1 MDMEAK
7 QETNLDFDTSKC
19 ETPEM
24 TINRLHEEN
33 AKLKQ
38 ELERATMRIYKLMS
52 HITTITNIVTLVDEK
67 TQNY

>member
-1 MDMEAK
+1 
-7 QETNLDFDTSKC
+7 
-19 ETPEM
+19 M
-24 TINRLHEEN
+24 TINRLHDEN

>member
-1 MDMEAK
+1 MDMEPRE
-7 QETNLDFDTSKC
+7 ETKIDIDTNKC

-24 TINRLHEEN
+24 TIRSLQEEN

-38 ELERATMRIYKLMS
+38 ELERSTMRIYKLMS
-52 HITTITNIVTLVDEK
+52 HITTITNIVNLVDEK